1 MKMIMIDKLQQLNYE
16 CLNLFF
22 VIGNCAFPKFDCQ
35 AQPFTWAH
43 NLFVLW
49 ALSFLL
55 WVILCSE
62 TQCTPNSV
70 NPSPPFTSQRHSLFL
85 LVWSLF
91 FSIFSLDFPT
101 SSFPLIPLFMALD
114 KWRCYDYSPLLVRM
128 GVQFHHLYVSV
139 QVGKVVVALE
149 LIPTLKSLL
158 GSDIP

>member
-1 MKMIMIDKLQQLNYE
+1 MKMIMINKLQQPNYE

-22 VIGNCAFPKFDCQ
+22 VIGNYAYPKFGYW

-62 TQCTPNSV
+62 TQCTPDSS
-70 NPSPPFTSQRHSLFL
+70 NPPPFTSRSHSLFL

-91 FSIFSLDFPT
+91 FSPDFPT
-101 SSFPLIPLFMALD
+101 SSSPLIPLFMALD
-114 KWRCYDYSPLLVRM
+114 KWRCYDYSPLLMRM

-149 LIPTLKSLL
+149 LIPTPKSLL